1 MKRQLGGNLKNK
13 YSDSS
18 LLFRLSSRQSQPRA
32 SETKGDIQPK
42 LGAPT
47 WQGGGRGQ
55 LGGRGVLALLPG
67 GMSKLQTGDAVCP
80 EQGLAQDQPRAM
92 GWELLGGGFGERQS
106 PAGPLLGG
114 GSCRPGGSS
123 TLLGQPGWQG
133 HQLTQRELRL

>member
-80 EQGLAQDQPRAM
+80 EQGLAQDQPRAKV
-92 GWELLGGGFGERQS
+92 
-106 PAGPLLGG
+106 
-114 GSCRPGGSS
+114 GSCWVEASERGRVRQVLYWGEG
-123 TLLGQPGWQG
+123 LADLGAPA
-133 HQLTQRELRL
+133 LC